1 MFLKMFNPWVGAD
14 QQTTNS
20 DLQVFDKISI
30 Y

>member
-1 MFLKMFNPWVGAD
+1 MFNPWVGAD

>member
-1 MFLKMFNPWVGAD
+1 MFNPWVSAD